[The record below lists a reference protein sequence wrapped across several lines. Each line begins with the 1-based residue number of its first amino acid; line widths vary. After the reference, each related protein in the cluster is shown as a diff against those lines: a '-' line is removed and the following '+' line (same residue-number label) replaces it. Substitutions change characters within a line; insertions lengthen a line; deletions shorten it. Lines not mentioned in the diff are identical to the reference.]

1 MFAFKKENKTKQNS
15 PVNCFQVVET
25 GNKACYWTSIND
37 LPFGSA
43 DVSHEGR
50 QQKNTP
56 LQTQGSS
63 DKGMSYVHSFGYFYL
78 KLSKPLGL
86 IRFYFKG
93 NLHPIKFQ
101 RTELLIFPHLN
112 SNESDFKKKKNFHN
126 RDKVS
131 WEGDCPILA
140 DSSWSSPPPHQ
151 WQHRQM
157 PAQIN

>member
-1 MFAFKKENKTKQNS
+1 M
-15 PVNCFQVVET
+15 
-25 GNKACYWTSIND
+25 
-37 LPFGSA
+37 
-43 DVSHEGR
+43 
-50 QQKNTP
+50 
-56 LQTQGSS
+56 
-63 DKGMSYVHSFGYFYL
+63 

-131 WEGDCPILA
+131 
-140 DSSWSSPPPHQ
+140 
-151 WQHRQM
+151 
-157 PAQIN
+157 